1 MYYAHD
7 AAALLATMLTIAV
20 AVHFW
25 IEGDVEV
32 AWWFYAIKVYRI
44 PQYSGGWITF

>member
-1 MYYAHD
+1 MRTIQL
-7 AAALLATMLTIAV
+7 AALCFTILTIAV
-20 AVHFW
+20 PVHPW

-44 PQYSGGWITF
+44 PKFSGGWITF